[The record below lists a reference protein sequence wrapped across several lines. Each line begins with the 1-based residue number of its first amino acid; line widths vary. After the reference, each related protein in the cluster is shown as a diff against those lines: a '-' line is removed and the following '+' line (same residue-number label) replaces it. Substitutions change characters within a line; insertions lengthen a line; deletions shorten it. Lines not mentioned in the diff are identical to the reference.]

1 MKNKTEMKM
10 KKNIHLRAFIIF
22 LSITSIISCQKQPD
36 LLVDKNLPMYK
47 RLADSFLLRHPG
59 GVTYDSIFT
68 ETKWNYEQGLILEAL
83 YRVHKYTGEKKYLDF
98 ILENLNQ
105 YIDENGK
112 IKTYK
117 FENFN
122 IDLVNPGRA
131 LLYAYNETG
140 DKKFKIAADTLRK
153 QLELQPRTPSGGF
166 WHKLIYPDQM
176 WLDGLYMGQPFY
188 ALYSK
193 TYNQPERY
201 DDIVKQFVL
210 IEKKTR
216 DEKTGLLYHAW
227 DESRKMKWADP
238 VTGRSPHFW
247 GRAMGWYSMA
257 LVDVLDILPGTY
269 PEKIELVNILN
280 RLAEA
285 IVKFKDP
292 EFNIWYQIVDQGTR
306 EGNYLEAS
314 ATSMFAYALA
324 KGANDGHLKKDYLK
338 IANDV
343 FEGLLKHLTKIE
355 DTGFINLY
363 NICRSAGLGGN
374 PYRDGSFEYYIS
386 EPTRMNDIK
395 GYGPFILAALELDK
409 AGYRYN
415 EIELEKVQ

>member
-1 MKNKTEMKM
+1 M
-10 KKNIHLRAFIIF
+10 KKYFVLVIILCANI
-22 LSITSIISCQKQPD
+22 LSYSQNTNQ
-36 LLVDKNLPMYK
+36 LLVDKNLPMFV

-59 GVTYDSIFT
+59 AVTYDSIFT

-83 YRVHKYTGEKKYLDF
+83 YQVYLYTGEEKYFQF
-98 ILENLNQ
+98 IKENLDQ
-105 YIDENGK
+105 YIEEDGK

-131 LLYAYNETG
+131 LLHTYSKTG
-140 DKKFKIAADTLRK
+140 IEKFKIAADTLRK
-153 QLELQPRTPSGGF
+153 QLTYHPRTPSGGF

-193 TYNQPERY
+193 LNNQPQFY
-201 DDIVKQFVL
+201 DDIIHQFTL

-216 DEKTGLLYHAW
+216 DKKTGLLYHAW
-227 DESRKMKWADP
+227 DESKKQKWADP
-238 VTGRSPHFW
+238 KTGRSPNFW
-247 GRAMGWYSMA
+247 GRAMGWYAMA
-257 LVDVLDILPGTY
+257 LVDVLDILPENY
-269 PEKIELVNILN
+269 SKKIELKKILQ
-280 RLAEA
+280 RFAKA
-285 IVKFKDP
+285 IIKYRDKNT
-292 EFNIWYQIVDQGTR
+292 NIWYQVVDMPDR

-324 KGANDGHLKKDYLK
+324 KGANKGYLNKKYLT
-338 IANDV
+338 IAKDV
-343 FEGLLKHLTKIE
+343 FEGLLKHLSKIE
-355 DTGFINLY
+355 DTGYINLY
-363 NICRSAGLGGN
+363 QICRSAGLGGN

-386 EPTRMNDIK
+386 EPKRMNDIK

-409 AGYRYN
+409 AGFRFN
-415 EIELEKVQ
+415 NISIQKAE

>member
-1 MKNKTEMKM
+1 M
-10 KKNIHLRAFIIF
+10 KKFILNVVGIIF
-22 LSITSIISCQKQPD
+22 LTH
-36 LLVDKNLPMYK
+36 LVVFSQDENKFLVNKDLPMFV

-59 GVTYDSIFT
+59 AVTYDSIFT
-68 ETKWNYEQGLILEAL
+68 ETKWNYEQGLLLEAL
-83 YRVHKYTGEKKYLDF
+83 YQVYLYTKDEKYFQFIKDNLD
-98 ILENLNQ
+98 Q
-105 YIDENGK
+105 YIEEDGK

-131 LLYAYNETG
+131 LLYVYQKTG
-140 DKKFKIAADTLRK
+140 IEKFKIAADTLRK
-153 QLELQPRTPSGGF
+153 QLAHQPRTKSGGF
-166 WHKLIYPDQM
+166 WHKFIYPYQM

-193 TYNQPERY
+193 MNNQPKYY
-201 DDIVKQFVL
+201 DDIIHQFVL

-216 DEKTGLLYHAW
+216 DKKTGLLYHAW
-227 DESRKMKWADP
+227 DESKEQKWADP
-238 VTGRSPHFW
+238 KTGRSPNFW

-257 LVDVLDILPGTY
+257 LVDVLDILPENY
-269 PEKIELVNILN
+269 KKRIELIKILQ
-280 RLAEA
+280 RLAHA
-285 IVKFKDP
+285 IVKYRDP
-292 EFNIWYQIVDQGTR
+292 ETNIWYQVVDQPKR

-324 KGANDGHLKKDYLK
+324 KGANKGYINKKYLT
-338 IANDV
+338 IAKDV
-343 FEGLLKHLTKIE
+343 FIGLLKNLSKIE
-355 DTGFINLY
+355 NTGFINLY

-386 EPTRMNDIK
+386 EPRRMNDPK

-409 AGYRYN
+409 AGFKFDK
-415 EIELEKVQ
+415 ISIPKAQ

>member
-10 KKNIHLRAFIIF
+10 KKNIHLRAFIII

-47 RLADSFLLRHPG
+47 RLADSFLIRHPG

-83 YRVHKYTGEKKYLDF
+83 YRTYKYSGEKKYLDF

-131 LLYAYNETG
+131 LLYAYTETG
-140 DKKFKIAADTLRK
+140 DEKFKIAADTLRK
-153 QLELQPRTPSGGF
+153 QIEFQPRTPSGGF

-193 TYNQPERY
+193 SYNQPERY
-201 DDIVKQFVL
+201 NDIVKQFVL
-210 IEKKTR
+210 IEQKTR

-227 DESRKMKWADP
+227 DESIKMKWADP
-238 VTGRSPHFW
+238 VTGRSPNFW

-257 LVDVLDILPGTY
+257 LVDVLDILPESF

-324 KGANDGHLKKDYLK
+324 KGANDGHLKKDYLE

-343 FEGLLKHLTKIE
+343 FKGLLNHLTKIE

-386 EPTRMNDIK
+386 EPKRMNDIK

-415 EIELEKVQ
+415 KIELKKAQ

>member
-1 MKNKTEMKM
+1 M
-10 KKNIHLRAFIIF
+10 KKYFVLVIILCANI
-22 LSITSIISCQKQPD
+22 LSYSQNTNQ
-36 LLVDKNLPMYK
+36 LLVDKNLPMFV

-59 GVTYDSIFT
+59 AVTYDSIFT

-83 YRVHKYTGEKKYLDF
+83 YQVYLYTGEEKYFQF
-98 ILENLNQ
+98 IKENLDQ
-105 YIDENGK
+105 YIEEDGK

-131 LLYAYNETG
+131 LLHTYSKTG
-140 DKKFKIAADTLRK
+140 IEKFKIAADTLRK
-153 QLELQPRTPSGGF
+153 QLTYHPRTPSGGF

-193 TYNQPERY
+193 LNNQPQFY
-201 DDIVKQFVL
+201 DDIIHQFTL

-216 DEKTGLLYHAW
+216 DKKTGLLYHAW
-227 DESRKMKWADP
+227 DESKKQKWADP
-238 VTGRSPHFW
+238 KTGRSPNFW
-247 GRAMGWYSMA
+247 GRAMGWYAMA
-257 LVDVLDILPGTY
+257 LVDVLDILPENY
-269 PEKIELVNILN
+269 SKKVELKKILQ
-280 RLAEA
+280 RFAKA
-285 IVKFKDP
+285 IIKYRDKNT
-292 EFNIWYQIVDQGTR
+292 NIWYQVVDMPDR

-324 KGANDGHLKKDYLK
+324 KGANKGYLNKKYLT
-338 IANDV
+338 IAKDV
-343 FEGLLKHLTKIE
+343 FEGLLKHLSKIE
-355 DTGFINLY
+355 DTGYINLY
-363 NICRSAGLGGN
+363 QICRSAGLGGN

-386 EPTRMNDIK
+386 EPKRMNDIK

-409 AGYRYN
+409 AGFRFN
-415 EIELEKVQ
+415 NISIQKAE